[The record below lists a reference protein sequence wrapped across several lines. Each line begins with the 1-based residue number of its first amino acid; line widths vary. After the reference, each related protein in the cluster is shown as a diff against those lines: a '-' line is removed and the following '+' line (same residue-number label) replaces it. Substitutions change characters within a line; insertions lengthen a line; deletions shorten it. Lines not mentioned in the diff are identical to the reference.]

1 MPNFFPRDTA
11 EWRLEEPP
19 AIRKLSLSLWE
30 MAVLTGVALRLYR
43 AIIVGNSAQAGWI
56 FVASTLALGVV
67 LLLGMATLHL
77 GNFPVHRWLWRAP
90 LFGLVAA
97 VAELVTSFLLVQT
110 GREPLGSGWATT
122 RDWVRMAPWVL
133 LTRVAVVSLFAL
145 LLAGV
150 VQVVRVV
157 LLRRQ
162 HRAIIHTAPL
172 SADQPGTPPTAP

>member
-1 MPNFFPRDTA
+1 MPNFFPRHTV

-19 AIRKLSLSLWE
+19 AMRKLSLSLWE

-43 AIIVGNSAQAGWI
+43 AIVVGSSAQAGWI

-90 LFGLVAA
+90 LFGLLAA
-97 VAELVTSFLLVQT
+97 GAELLTSLLLVLA
-110 GREPLGSGWATT
+110 GREPLGSGWATM
-122 RDWVRMAPWVL
+122 RDWVGMAPWVV
-133 LTRVAVVSLFAL
+133 LTRVAAVSLFAL

-150 VQVVRVV
+150 VQVVRVL

-172 SADQPGTPPTAP
+172 PTDHPDGPPTAS